1 MLVASIAETDFPLIC
16 DIDPLASRPLVSIS
30 SSIIVLPT
38 ERLLEDAYTLKE
50 STLPVDISLVFA
62 LVTRPLSGV
71 LGLLILIA
79 PSFFVILFSQALLRP
94 LN

>member
-16 DIDPLASRPLVSIS
+16 DIDPLASRPLVSVS
-30 SSIIVLPT
+30 FSIILLPT

-62 LVTRPLSGV
+62 LVTRHYQGY
-71 LGLLILIA
+71 
-79 PSFFVILFSQALLRP
+79 
-94 LN
+94 